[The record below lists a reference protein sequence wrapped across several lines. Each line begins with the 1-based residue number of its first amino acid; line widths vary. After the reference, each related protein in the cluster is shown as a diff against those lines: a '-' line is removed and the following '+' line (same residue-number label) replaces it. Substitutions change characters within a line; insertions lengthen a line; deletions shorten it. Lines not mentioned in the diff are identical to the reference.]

1 MPLGA
6 HVIVDG
12 SNLATEGRTV
22 PSFAQLQEAVRAYL
36 SEHPD
41 ATITVVVD
49 ASFAYRI
56 DRSERAALDA
66 AEAAGEVAS
75 PPAGA
80 IGRDGFLLQIADRV
94 HGTVLSN
101 DSFQEFHDQYR
112 WLFESG
118 RLVGGKPVPRVGWIF
133 SERLPVQARGTRE
146 RALPAP
152 VPQEGPATAEEE
164 LAPEVAIDQA
174 TRDALEPEVAR
185 RGRRRRRGRRLA
197 PQAINPPLAFTT
209 FLLNHRL
216 GDELEAQV
224 ERFTSHGAVALAEG
238 VQCYVPCT
246 GLGSPAP
253 RRARDVLSRGERR
266 RIVIQAFDAPRRGV
280 ELALP
285 ELAQLAAAPTHET
298 VEAEIDD
305 ITEKAS

>member
-1 MPLGA
+1 MSYAA

-12 SNLATEGRTV
+12 SNLATEGRTI

-66 AEAAGEVAS
+66 AEAAGEVVS

-80 IGRDGFLLQIADRV
+80 IGRGDGFLLQIADRV
-94 HGTVLSN
+94 DGTVLSN
-101 DSFQEFHDQYR
+101 DSFQEFQEQYQ
-112 WLFESG
+112 WLFERG

-133 SERLPVQARGTRE
+133 SQRLPVQARGGRV
-146 RALPAP
+146 RAFPAP
-152 VPQEGPATAEEE
+152 VPEEGAAAAEEPTTE
-164 LAPEVAIDQA
+164 TAIDEA
-174 TRDALEPEVAR
+174 TRDALEPEVPR
-185 RGRRRRRGRRLA
+185 RNRRRRRGRRLA
-197 PQAINPPLAFTT
+197 PQAVNPALAFTT
-209 FLLNHRL
+209 FVLNHRL

-224 ERFTSHGAVALAEG
+224 ERFTSHGAVAFAEG
-238 VQCYVPCT
+238 VQCYVPCS
-246 GLGSPAP
+246 GLGRPAP
-253 RRARDVLSRGERR
+253 RRARDVLRRGERR
-266 RIVIQAFDAPRRGV
+266 RFVIQAFDAPRRGV

-285 ELAQLAAAPTHET
+285 DVAQLAGAPTGET